1 MMSLDEF
8 TEEISLYYS
17 RMNHVVLAQ
26 VGKILRRIKPEEY
39 GRIYEDI
46 INRVPASHIV
56 GVSDVFETCN
66 ALGIK
71 LAPGHATE
79 KKTYPVTCD
88 CCGYE
93 YRWGQFASEADAID
107 HVFDACPR
115 CHFPYYET
123 LTMTMYEQIGRAGAW
138 RPGYERYKA
147 KFFDDWQLR
156 VKKAKSA

>member
-1 MMSLDEF
+1 MNIDEI
-8 TEEISLYYS
+8 TDELSAYYS
-17 RMNHVVLAQ
+17 RMNHVVIAQ

-46 INRVPASHIV
+46 INRVPASHVV

-71 LAPGHATE
+71 LAAGHASE

-93 YRWGQFASEADAID
+93 YRWGQFATDSDAID

-115 CHFPYYET
+115 CKFPYYET
-123 LTMTMYEQIGRAGAW
+123 WTFDRYAMIGRRKMW
-138 RPGYERYKA
+138 EPVYERMKEKYLAAWKA
-147 KFFDDWQLR
+147 GPL
-156 VKKAKSA
+156 VSHI